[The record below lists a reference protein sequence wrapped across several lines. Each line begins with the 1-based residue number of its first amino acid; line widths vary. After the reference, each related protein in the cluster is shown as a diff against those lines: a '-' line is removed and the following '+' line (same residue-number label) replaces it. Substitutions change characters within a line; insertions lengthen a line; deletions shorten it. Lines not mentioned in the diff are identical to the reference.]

1 MKLSLIFEDETPANI
16 VVPVI
21 KALINLS
28 VSVLL
33 DMREGPVR
41 QKIMSV
47 YPILATMGLYA
58 RKKFM
63 AVLVSVC
70 LDPKAGIMTWKG
82 INVFLISVRM
92 RLYASIR

>member
-1 MKLSLIFEDETPANI
+1 MKLSLIFEDETPDNI

-33 DMREGPVR
+33 DMREGSVR

-47 YPILATMGLYA
+47 YPILDTMGLYA

-63 AVLVSVC
+63 AVLVCVPGSQGRHA
-70 LDPKAGIMTWKG
+70 D
-82 INVFLISVRM
+82 
-92 RLYASIR
+92 